1 MVRPVTSFSR
11 AIRLCA
17 VLLIATLTP
26 GQWRSSAKN
35 LAQDINQP
43 QTLTPGVPVESE
55 ITAGQSL
62 TCRIILSA
70 GDYLRLLV

>member
-1 MVRPVTSFSR
+1 M
-11 AIRLCA
+11 RLCA
-17 VLLIATLTP
+17 VLLIATLTL

-43 QTLTPGVPVESE
+43 QTLTLGVPVESE

-62 TCRIILSA
+62 AWRIILSA
-70 GDYLRLLV
+70 GNYLRLLVDVTYSI